1 MKIEAK
7 LPTGDKLVAEWD
19 EAMPYLIAVGVVN
32 KDDVWIQDLAV
43 VEHFEDKNSV
53 YVYED
58 EYDENWTKKFV
69 INRVPDDAL

>member
-19 EAMPYLIAVGVVN
+19 ETMPYLIAVGVVN
-32 KDDVWIQDLAV
+32 KDDTWIQDLAV
-43 VEHFEDKNSV
+43 VEYFEGKNSV

-58 EYDENWTKKFV
+58 EYNED
-69 INRVPDDAL
+69 